1 VETPKG
7 ALIAYATSLGE
18 IANDGTGRNSPFT
31 THLLREAL
39 VSGRPIELVF
49 KAVRVAV
56 QQETGGQQ
64 VSWEASSLSG
74 EFVFAR

>member
-1 VETPKG
+1 METPKG